1 VTRFWSFKGS
11 ATNIRNDK
19 SVKEMGKK
27 NLEERSGSPRR
38 NEQKPVRIDVDFE
51 DLLAAAVAS
60 VIIKRP
66 KKRKFTSRR

>member
-11 ATNIRNDK
+11 ATNIRNDTSEK
-19 SVKEMGKK
+19 VMAKK
-27 NLEERSGSPRR
+27 NLEGRSGSPRR

-66 KKRKFTSRR
+66 KKRKLTSER